1 MPMSAR
7 EVRQALHE
15 LGDLRYAAGDL
26 DDALRRIVHATHELF
41 AVDGAGLMLVDPD
54 QLLRNVAD
62 SDKRVGDLEE
72 LQIEHGE
79 GPCIDAFDD
88 KELVHAADLAD
99 EERWPDFCPAA
110 VERGLRAV
118 LASPIPYNQM
128 AIGVV
133 TVFSSEVHPWSPEG
147 ELALVAFTDLA
158 ALTIA
163 NTMQSEQRGE
173 LATQLQRA
181 LDARV
186 RDRAGQ
192 GRPGGPRR
200 VSPGQAFERMRRRAR
215 AERRRVVEIAQRDHD
230 QPPADRQPADPC
242 AMTTD
247 PLEALRRLCLALPET
262 TERRSHGEPT
272 WFVRGRRPSSPTP
285 TTTTTTG
292 WSSGAPPSGRAGGLV
307 ASAPERFFRPP
318 YVGHRGWLGVYLDV
332 PQDWEEV
339 AELVADA
346 YRTVAPRRLV
356 AQLDDPGPRAAGVE
370 GGCLAGDG
378 RPAELLDGAA
388 AAGLAHALGQGGVG
402 EDAVEALGDVG
413 GEAGRGRGRRRRRRS
428 RTGPAGRSRR

>member
-15 LGDLRYAAGDL
+15 LGDLRYAAGNL

-88 KELVHAADLAD
+88 KELIHAADLAAED
-99 EERWPDFCPAA
+99 RWPDFSPAA
-110 VERGLRAV
+110 VGRGLRAV

-133 TVFSSEVHPWSPEG
+133 TVFSSDVHPWSPEG
-147 ELALVAFTDLA
+147 ELALIAFTDLA

-186 RDRAGQ
+186 VIEQAKGAMVARDG
-192 GRPGGPRR
+192 
-200 VSPGQAFERMRRRAR
+200 VSPGQAFERMRRQAR
-215 AERRRVVEIAQRDHD
+215 SQRRRVVE
-230 QPPADRQPADPC
+230 
-242 AMTTD
+242 
-247 PLEALRRLCLALPET
+247 
-262 TERRSHGEPT
+262 
-272 WFVRGRRPSSPTP
+272 
-285 TTTTTTG
+285 
-292 WSSGAPPSGRAGGLV
+292 V
-307 ASAPERFFRPP
+307 A
-318 YVGHRGWLGVYLDV
+318 
-332 PQDWEEV
+332 EEV
-339 AELVADA
+339 M
-346 YRTVAPRRLV
+346 
-356 AQLDDPGPRAAGVE
+356 AAI
-370 GGCLAGDG
+370 
-378 RPAELLDGAA
+378 R
-388 AAGLAHALGQGGVG
+388 H
-402 EDAVEALGDVG
+402 
-413 GEAGRGRGRRRRRRS
+413 R
-428 RTGPAGRSRR
+428 